1 MRSVSDSIIKRT
13 SMPPVQADN
22 PEHAAELLARIASEQ
37 SRAAFAELFRHFAPR
52 LQAYATRQFGN
63 EQTAMDLVQETM
75 ANVWHKA
82 HLFKPDRGSA
92 ATWIFTIAR
101 NIRFDFLRKN
111 KHRQHDLSADDLWP
125 VLAEENESLDDDYAL
140 DNDLL
145 MQQLAVYTE
154 SLPKAQRIVI
164 ELIYVEGKS
173 QQEVADALE
182 IPLGTVKSR
191 TRLALQKLKELIQH
205 HD

>member
-1 MRSVSDSIIKRT
+1 MSSAQ
-13 SMPPVQADN
+13 PDN
-22 PEHAAELLARIASEQ
+22 FEHAAELLAKIAAEQ
-37 SRAAFAELFRHFAPR
+37 SRAAFSELFRYFAPR

-75 ANVWHKA
+75 TNVWHKA

-101 NIRFDFLRKN
+101 NIRFDLLRKN
-111 KHRQHDLSADDLWP
+111 KHRQNDLSADDLWP
-125 VLAEENESLDDDYAL
+125 VLAETNNSLDDDYAL

-145 MQQLAVYTE
+145 MQQLAVYCE
-154 SLPKAQRIVI
+154 QLPKAQRTVI
-164 ELIYVEGKS
+164 ELIYIEGKS

-205 HD
+205 DD

>member
-1 MRSVSDSIIKRT
+1 MSSAQ
-13 SMPPVQADN
+13 PDN
-22 PEHAAELLARIASEQ
+22 FEHAAELLAKIAAEQ
-37 SRAAFAELFRHFAPR
+37 SRAAFSELFRYFAPR

-63 EQTAMDLVQETM
+63 EQAAMDLVQETM
-75 ANVWHKA
+75 TNVWHKA

-101 NIRFDFLRKN
+101 NIRFDLLRKN
-111 KHRQHDLSADDLWP
+111 KHRQNDLSADDLWP
-125 VLAEENESLDDDYAL
+125 VLAETNNSLDDDYAL

-145 MQQLAVYTE
+145 MQQLAVYCE
-154 SLPKAQRIVI
+154 QLPKAQRTVI
-164 ELIYVEGKS
+164 ELIYIEGKS

-205 HD
+205 DD